1 MRDNAVKKTFEMNV
15 GSEKAQ
21 IDIEE
26 DMTPNNAN
34 KWRTKMKVNLLRIE
48 ECERNQGRGFMRRM
62 KEAWDDIYENSTT
75 TAQRLRDSAAR
86 FCKNNLLLNLT
97 KARDGNDVELEA
109 IHIRAI
115 EPVKSQEN
123 VEENENNED

>member
-1 MRDNAVKKTFEMNV
+1 MNV

-34 KWRTKMKVNLLRIE
+34 KWTTEMKVNLLRIE

-75 TAQRLRDSAAR
+75 TAQTLRDSAAR
-86 FCKNNLLLNLT
+86 FC
-97 KARDGNDVELEA
+97 
-109 IHIRAI
+109 
-115 EPVKSQEN
+115 
-123 VEENENNED
+123 